1 MANETNEALV
11 RRWYAEFWCKGNAD
25 AADEFV
31 HPDFVDHQ
39 ALPGTQLGIAGL
51 KDFIRAWRIA
61 FPDMHEVIDLMVSD
75 GDMVIGRFRLS
86 GTHKG
91 EFFGIPATGRH
102 IEITGIDM
110 LRLRD
115 GKIVEFWY
123 NEDTLG
129 LFRQLGV
136 APPIE
141 GEIPG
146 SSLGEE

>member
-11 RRWYAEFWCKGNAD
+11 RRWYEEFWCKGNAE

-31 HPDFVDHQ
+31 DPDFVDHQ
-39 ALPGTQLGIAGL
+39 ALPGTQPGIAGL
-51 KDFIRAWRIA
+51 KDFIRAWRRA
-61 FPDMHEVIDLMVSD
+61 FPDMHEVIELMVSD
-75 GDMVIGRFRLS
+75 GDMVVGRFHLS

-91 EFFGIPATGRH
+91 EFFGFAPTGRRM
-102 IEITGIDM
+102 EITGIDM

-136 APPIE
+136 TPPDE

-146 SSLGEE
+146 SSLGEA